1 MVVDGLKKIHVEK
14 PLTSHI
20 KGSRYGAVVKV
31 LVCHQQGTGSNNIL
45 AHCHV
50 WVEFFVGFSACLKGF
65 SLGNDH

>member
-50 WVEFFVGFSACLKGF
+50 
-65 SLGNDH
+65 